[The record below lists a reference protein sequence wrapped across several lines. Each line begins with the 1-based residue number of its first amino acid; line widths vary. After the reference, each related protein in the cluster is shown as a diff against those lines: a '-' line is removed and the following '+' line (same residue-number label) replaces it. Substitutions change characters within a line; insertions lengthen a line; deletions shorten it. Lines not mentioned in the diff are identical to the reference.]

1 MFCDDQYYS
10 GIPISRTLSFEAK
23 SFLEQYNFTPAFSNQ
38 FSFPLEVRKI
48 GIPLYVVSLILINS
62 ILENKLYSQQFLF
75 FVFQFLRW
83 LNRVM
88 AQDHAARASD
98 LNPKLILSFFLLFS

>member
-1 MFCDDQYYS
+1 M
-10 GIPISRTLSFEAK
+10 ISITVESRFLEPSVSNQK

-75 FVFQFLRW
+75 FVFQNMF
-83 LNRVM
+83 
-88 AQDHAARASD
+88 
-98 LNPKLILSFFLLFS
+98 LFSCAYAYGFTCVMLIAQVGTRL